1 MLGFDSKNH
10 DALKRALL
18 KVMSTPISFDPL
30 HDGGKTDWE
39 ASPLIAY
46 ASIKS
51 GTCAYE
57 YSDWLAEKLANPDIY
72 TLININLQR
81 QFSGGYALALY
92 ENCLRFKRTGSTGW
106 ISVETWRR
114 LLGADASMYDEFKHF
129 SSEVIKK
136 AVKEINQ
143 VSILS
148 SHRSTRE
155 RRGGWFKSGFLWT
168 IIHNGRC

>member
-1 MLGFDSKNH
+1 PVGILCTMLGFDSKNH

-18 KVMSTPISFDPL
+18 KVMSTPVSFDLL
-30 HDGGKTDWE
+30 HEGGKTDWE

-46 ASIKS
+46 AGIKNGLCS
-51 GTCAYE
+51 YE

-72 TLININLQR
+72 TLININVQR
-81 QFSGGYALALY
+81 QFSGSYALALY

-106 ISVETWRR
+106 IAVETWRR

-129 SSEVIKK
+129 SGEVIKK

-143 VSILS
+143 VSNIVVS
-148 SHRSTRE
+148 PEYKRE
-155 RRGGWFKSGFLWT
+155 
-168 IIHNGRC
+168 